1 MPLLSLILI
10 RQFKVFQKMSKIQ
23 IDSLD
28 DLIKKI
34 REIFEDDVVNIDKVI
49 QILKAYKSDP
59 KDWRKYAFFDRF
71 R

>member
-1 MPLLSLILI
+1 
-10 RQFKVFQKMSKIQ
+10 MSKIQ